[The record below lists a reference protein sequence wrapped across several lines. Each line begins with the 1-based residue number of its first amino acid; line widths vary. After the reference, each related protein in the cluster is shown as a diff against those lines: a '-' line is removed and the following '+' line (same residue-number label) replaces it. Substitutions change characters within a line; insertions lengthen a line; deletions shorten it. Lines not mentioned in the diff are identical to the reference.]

1 MIHTFLY
8 SIYRFLK
15 FLYYVYMSSDL
26 IILIVQIIAA
36 LGVVVSVIY
45 LGVQIHQQNEITKAQ
60 FGHSLTQR
68 QYERYF
74 ATAKDGEFANFLS
87 KDWSSDELTDAE
99 NWRSTMFIIMCLVD
113 IFDVYEKVE
122 KGFVDKKH
130 LDIRMNALKFGTM
143 KTDKARSAWDF
154 WKTTR
159 DQDFINWFE
168 SEIYGEGQLDADEL
182 LEQTK
187 GGSFKASIR

>member
-1 MIHTFLY
+1 MIHTFSY

-113 IFDVYEKVE
+113 IFDVYEKVK